1 MQPLAKRPLSKPE
14 KLLYGSAVRAQ
25 CIPCSIGISIV
36 QRYANLSGNSGVVA
50 YQADADSITVKFAD
64 GRSYLYTNE
73 SAGADSVEYMKRLA
87 ARGQGLSAFIST
99 VVKNGYAKRW

>member
-1 MQPLAKRPLSKPE
+1 
-14 KLLYGSAVRAQ
+14 
-25 CIPCSIGISIV
+25 V

-50 YQADADSITVKFAD
+50 FQADADSITVKFAD
-64 GRSYLYTNE
+64 GRLYLYTHE
-73 SAGADSVEYMKRLA
+73 SAGADSVEHMKRLA